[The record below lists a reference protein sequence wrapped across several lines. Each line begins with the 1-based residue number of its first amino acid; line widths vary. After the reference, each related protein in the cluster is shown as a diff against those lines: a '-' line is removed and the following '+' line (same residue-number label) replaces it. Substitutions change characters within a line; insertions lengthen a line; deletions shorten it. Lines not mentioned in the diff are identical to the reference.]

1 MSIMNEQRAPAIVGR
16 IRQFFPQVNRVADS
30 TKSLTVTV
38 TERDCKNAKEKK
50 EDDCAMAHALE
61 RELKCDGAIVRPT
74 VAWVIKGDLAV
85 KYQVPGSVAR
95 EIVSFDRHHDFRPG
109 EYQLSAVY
117 KCRRMDAPGRASTE
131 KPGRRKHLKTR
142 TPLVTHISDG
152 IRGVKAKA

>member
-1 MSIMNEQRAPAIVGR
+1 MGIVNEQRAPAVVGR

-30 TKSLTVTV
+30 TKSLKVTV
-38 TERDCKNAKEKK
+38 TERDCKNAKERK

-61 RELKCDGAIVRPT
+61 REVKCDGAIVRPR
-74 VAWVIKGDLAV
+74 VAYIIRGDLAI
-85 KYQVPGSVAR
+85 KYQVPESVSR

-117 KCRRMDAPGRASTE
+117 KCRRSDYKGRSSRGKA
-131 KPGRRKHLKTR
+131 GRRHNRTR
-142 TPLVTHISDG
+142 TPLVAHTTDG